1 MESEKISKDKNKD
14 IQNDKFNVNL
24 KNVKSNY
31 ILSKINANLSK
42 RTSLQVVKYNKILQK
57 RLNLNIKDYKKFC
70 DIEIEISPCKC
81 KKGKFININ
90 ENDEIFYHIYFNDS
104 KEETK
109 KII

>member
-31 ILSKINANLSK
+31 ILSKIYANLSK

-70 DIEIEISPCKC
+70 DIEIEILPCKG
-81 KKGKFININ
+81 KKGKVININ
-90 ENDEIFYHIYFNDS
+90 END
-104 KEETK
+104 
-109 KII
+109 